1 MQWPQWQQENL
12 PQVKFYLACGVRL
25 TLACSACDTELPA
38 GGRFYLACGQPVQL
52 LETIQ
57 SHPAVPVVSTPQHL
71 ADKILTAR
79 RALEGERKQV
89 GASQR

>member
-1 MQWPQWQQENL
+1 VIPSYR
-12 PQVKFYLACGVRL
+12 QVAGFTWLAGK
-25 TLACSACDTELPA
+25 
-38 GGRFYLACGQPVQL
+38 PVQL

-71 ADKILTAR
+71 AEKILTAR
-79 RALEGERKQV
+79 SALEGERKQV